1 MGTSGI
7 MVVLV
12 YAIETSS
19 LAKAR
24 ADSMPGKMMAGQLRP
39 NAMRTPC
46 NATPCTEMFTFWLD
60 FV

>member
-1 MGTSGI
+1 

-46 NATPCTEMFTFWLD
+46 NATPCTAMFTFWLD